1 MARIIGALLIVQFML
16 LNGVY
21 AQVDSTVPKIQAELP
36 PVDSTVIIP
45 PPKIKKKAAE
55 PVSPVN
61 IKNDTVQSKNSVDT
75 ASIVAVTKDTI
86 PKQQALIPAY
96 DKYVTRQMEKHP
108 FFDVRTGIITLPV
121 EIYSPKNKDGLFYIM
136 CGALLFLGILRVGF
150 PKYFNDL
157 FSVFWR
163 TAMRQKHIRDQ
174 LQQAGMTTLLFN
186 MFFVVSMAIFA
197 YLMVEYIKGG
207 IAKPWLL
214 FSICFVS
221 VAFIYSFK
229 YFILKLTG
237 WMFGQE
243 EALDTYTF
251 VVFLVN
257 KVLSIIIIP
266 FSLILAFSE
275 RSFQQIAFIISIVVI
290 IFLLVYRFIVGYAG
304 IRNELKINALHLFLY
319 FCGFEIIPVM
329 LIYRV
334 LVDLFARSS

>member
-1 MARIIGALLIVQFML
+1 MARIIWALLIAQFL
-16 LNGVY
+16 LLTGLY
-21 AQVDSTVPKIQAELP
+21 AQDDSTVPKIQVELP
-36 PVDSTVIIP
+36 PADSAKIKP
-45 PPKIKKKAAE
+45 PPKIKKKVAE
-55 PVSPVN
+55 PASPN
-61 IKNDTVQSKNSVDT
+61 FTKKDTQQSISKVDT
-75 ASIVAVTKDTI
+75 ASAIAVTKDSI
-86 PKQQALIPAY
+86 SRQQSLMPAY
-96 DKYVTRQMEKHP
+96 GKYVSYQMEKHP
-108 FFDVRTGIITLPV
+108 FFDVKSGVINLPV
-121 EIYSPKNKDGLFYIM
+121 EIYHSTSKDVLFYVM
-136 CGALLFLGILRVGF
+136 CGVLLFLGILRLGF

-163 TAMRQKHIRDQ
+163 TALRQKHIRDQ

-186 MFFVVSMAIFA
+186 IFFVVSLALFA

-266 FSLILAFSE
+266 FSLILAFSD
-275 RSFQQIAFIISIVVI
+275 RSFQQIAFIISIVII

-304 IRNELKINALHLFLY
+304 VRNELKINALHLFLY

>member
-1 MARIIGALLIVQFML
+1 MIRIIGALLIAQFL
-16 LNGVY
+16 LLTGLC
-21 AQVDSTVPKIQAELP
+21 AQSDSLAPRIRVK
-36 PVDSTVIIP
+36 P
-45 PPKIKKKAAE
+45 PPADSAAIAAPSRIRE
-55 PVSPVN
+55 KPARPAAAIV
-61 IKNDTVQSKNSVDT
+61 KNDTVKPAATADT
-75 ASIVAVTKDTI
+75 SAAGTAIKDSIPAERS
-86 PKQQALIPAY
+86 LIPAY
-96 DKYVTRQMEKHP
+96 GKYVSRLVEDHP
-108 FFDVRTGIITLPV
+108 FFNVRTGIIALPV
-121 EIYSPKNKDGLFYIM
+121 EVYHSGNKDGLFYIM
-136 CGALLFLGILRVGF
+136 CGVLLFLGILRTGF

-186 MFFVVSMAIFA
+186 IFFVVSMAIFA
-197 YLMVEYIKGG
+197 YLMVQYIKGG

-229 YFILKLTG
+229 YFILRLTG

-266 FSLILAFSE
+266 FSLMLAFSD
-275 RSFQQIAFIISIVVI
+275 RSFQQIAFTVSIVLI

-304 IRNELKINALHLFLY
+304 VRNELKINALHLFLY
-319 FCGFEIIPVM
+319 FCGFEIIPVL

>member
-1 MARIIGALLIVQFML
+1 MVRIIAALFIVQL
-16 LNGVY
+16 LLLTGLY
-21 AQVDSTVPKIQAELP
+21 AQDDSLAQSSRVQSPFSDSAATSTVVTDSLPAER
-36 PVDSTVIIP
+36 S
-45 PPKIKKKAAE
+45 
-55 PVSPVN
+55 
-61 IKNDTVQSKNSVDT
+61 
-75 ASIVAVTKDTI
+75 
-86 PKQQALIPAY
+86 LIPAY
-96 DKYVTRQMEKHP
+96 GEHVSHLIEDHP
-108 FFDVRTGIITLPV
+108 FFNVRSGIISLPV
-121 EIYSPKNKDGLFYIM
+121 EGYSSENKDELFYIM
-136 CGALLFLGILRVGF
+136 CGMLLFLGILRMGF

-157 FSVFWR
+157 FNVFWR

-186 MFFVVSMAIFA
+186 IFFVVSMAVFA
-197 YLMVEYIKGG
+197 YLMVQYIKGD

-214 FSICFVS
+214 FSICFIS

-229 YFILKLTG
+229 YFILRLTG

-257 KVLSIIIIP
+257 KVLSVIIIP
-266 FSLILAFSE
+266 FSLMLAFSDPG
-275 RSFQQIAFIISIVVI
+275 FQQIAFTVSIVLI

-319 FCGFEIIPVM
+319 FCGFEIIPVL

>member
-1 MARIIGALLIVQFML
+1 MVRIIAALLIAQFL
-16 LNGVY
+16 LLTGLS
-21 AQVDSTVPKIQAELP
+21 AQDDSTAPKIQVELP
-36 PVDSTVIIP
+36 PADSAIIKP
-45 PPKIKKKAAE
+45 PPKVKKKTAE
-55 PVSPVN
+55 PVATVHSQ
-61 IKNDTVQSKNSVDT
+61 NDTLQSVRAIDT
-75 ASIVAVTKDTI
+75 SSAIAVAKDSLPI
-86 PKQQALIPAY
+86 RQPLIAAY
-96 DKYVTRQMEKHP
+96 GRYVSPLIDKHP
-108 FFDVRTGIITLPV
+108 FFNVKAGVIALPV
-121 EIYSPKNKDGLFYIM
+121 EVYHPGDKDELFYIM
-136 CGALLFLGILRVGF
+136 CGVLLFLGILRVGF

-186 MFFVVSMAIFA
+186 IFFVVSAAIFA
-197 YLMVEYIKGG
+197 YLMIQYIKGG

-243 EALDTYTF
+243 EALDTYSF

-257 KVLSIIIIP
+257 KVLSIVLIP
-266 FSLILAFSE
+266 LSLILAFSD
-275 RSFQQIAFIISIVVI
+275 RGFQQIAFTISIVVI
-290 IFLLVYRFIVGYAG
+290 IFLLIYRFIVGYAG
-304 IRNELKINALHLFLY
+304 VRNELKINALHLFLY